1 MTRKPYLLIR
11 EDGTAEGERV
21 IPYPTI
27 DLALKAFGKVTRN
40 APCRPAWMWL
50 STAGMHSEGTLNQHR
65 RGLVRLALAGKRG

>member
-40 APCRPAWMWL
+40 APPGV
-50 STAGMHSEGTLNQHR
+50 TYI
-65 RGLVRLALAGKRG
+65 VRDKSVSPCVDVVKYSRNA